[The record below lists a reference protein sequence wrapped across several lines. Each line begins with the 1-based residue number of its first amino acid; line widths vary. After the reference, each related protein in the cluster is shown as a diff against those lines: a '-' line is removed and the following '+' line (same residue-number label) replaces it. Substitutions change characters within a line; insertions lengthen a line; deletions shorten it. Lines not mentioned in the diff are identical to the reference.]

1 MVEAADGSGKLEL
14 KATLAS
20 QYSRPVRLPKRLRA
34 DVIAQYAQRQARASL
49 ALRTVRL
56 HDLVAWPGFGGR
68 GPQDLIKDNFALRL
82 YARVARL
89 GSFSAAAR
97 ECGLSQSQASRIV
110 ADLETELGVRL
121 LSRTTRAVVPTEAGS
136 EFLSRVEPIL
146 SALEE
151 AEHSVREG
159 GELRGLLRMSMPTSF
174 GVRDVIPRLTPF
186 AHRHPALQIEI
197 QLGDRRQD
205 LVRDAVDVAI
215 RLGPLPD
222 SIATAT
228 AKRIATIPR
237 VIVAAPEY
245 LARCGRPWAPDDL
258 VAHRIVGGTAA
269 AVPTAW
275 RFERDG
281 HQSAVKLEPHF
292 STDENEG
299 AIAAAV
305 AGLGITSTS
314 GWACRHELKT
324 GALVRL
330 LPEWTLAGIP
340 VHAYFPMGR
349 ATRTCAR
356 AVIDYLVS
364 AFEGSPSVVPD

>member
-1 MVEAADGSGKLEL
+1 M
-14 KATLAS
+14 
-20 QYSRPVRLPKRLRA
+20 
-34 DVIAQYAQRQARASL
+34 
-49 ALRTVRL
+49 
-56 HDLVAWPGFGGR
+56 
-68 GPQDLIKDNFALRL
+68 IKDNFALRL

-110 ADLETELGVRL
+110 ADLEAELGVKL
-121 LSRTTRAVVPTEAGS
+121 LSRTTRAVVPTEAGE

-146 SALEE
+146 AALDE

-174 GVRDVIPRLTPF
+174 GIRDVIPRLTSF
-186 AHRHPALQIEI
+186 AERHPALHIQL

-215 RLGPLPD
+215 RLGRLVD
-222 SIATAT
+222 STAT

-237 VIVAAPEY
+237 VVVASPDY
-245 LARCGRPWAPDDL
+245 LARHGAPETPDDL
-258 VAHRIVGGTAA
+258 VRHRIVGGTAA

-281 HQSAVKLEPHF
+281 EVSAIKLEPHF

-299 AIAAAV
+299 AIAAAA
-305 AGLGITSTS
+305 AGFGITSTS
-314 GWACRHELKT
+314 GWACRREFEDGT
-324 GALVRL
+324 LVRVL
-330 LPEWTLAGIP
+330 TEWTLAGIP

-349 ATRTCAR
+349 ATRIAAR
-356 AVIDYLVS
+356 AAIDHLV
-364 AFEGSPSVVPD
+364 AHFEREPPSEPV